1 MLKATWIF
9 AVFVIS
15 RHGQG
20 IYHYQETGS
29 KFKGTWVN
37 GKMESAGEYLHT
49 NHRFMGNFINNYVS
63 FIFMCM
69 VWKVTIAK
77 MIIMIFVITVKL
89 CVICHHY
96 SLFLVT

>member
-20 IYHYQETGS
+20 IYRYQETGS
-29 KFKGTWVN
+29 KFKGTWMN

-63 FIFMCM
+63 FIF
-69 VWKVTIAK
+69 
-77 MIIMIFVITVKL
+77 ITFSQIGQWSIKIL
-89 CVICHHY
+89 NM
-96 SLFLVT
+96 F

>member
-29 KFKGTWVN
+29 KFKGAWVN

-49 NHRFMGNFINNYVS
+49 NHRFIGNFINNYVR
-63 FIFMCM
+63 FIFYYILTN
-69 VWKVTIAK
+69 WS
-77 MIIMIFVITVKL
+77 VIDQNTEYVL
-89 CVICHHY
+89 M
-96 SLFLVT
+96 